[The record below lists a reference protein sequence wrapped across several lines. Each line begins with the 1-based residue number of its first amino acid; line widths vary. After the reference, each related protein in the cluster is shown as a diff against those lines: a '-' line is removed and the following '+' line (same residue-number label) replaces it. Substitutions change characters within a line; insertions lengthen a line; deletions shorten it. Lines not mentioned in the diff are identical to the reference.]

1 MNTASLAA
9 RPGKTSQTSYLV
21 ETILGFAL
29 ISAVNVIW
37 FRSNLG
43 FLGVSPHPYWI
54 VVLLLSSRYGF
65 LAGLFCGILAASIS
79 LGLTV
84 AGRESTTPFELFRM
98 LLGEPSLFIVVGATL
113 GEITQT
119 IKSRYDALLGEH
131 EELASA
137 YEKLRERYDAVIR
150 AKQEVDT
157 RILSQEQTLTTM
169 HETAQALRSLSEEQL
184 YPSALEMVE
193 KFLGAEAGS
202 IYLYA
207 EGRLKLKSSFGKLDG
222 RDRPGEVLPE
232 TGLMGRA
239 FSAGKVASANVLL
252 EMYEKG
258 ELPDNDVII
267 SAPLLTSSR
276 KVLGVVNIEKLPFLK
291 FNSQTIRMAEVFAG
305 WCADA
310 LENALLYTD
319 TKAKTIT
326 DDITGAY
333 TTGYMH
339 SRMTEE
345 CARARRY
352 KTELSFIVLDI
363 VGYVDYSEE
372 QQREVLNALSTALKQ
387 LLRNIDLLFSGDE
400 PGRYFI
406 LMPNTPRMGAKVV
419 GGKIVQLIGS
429 LDALHSMDI
438 ASLVVAMGVSAFDE
452 ACNSPELMVE
462 AALAEQATSAP
473 GAPGPG
479 AQQIPAS
486 KGTV

>member
-1 MNTASLAA
+1 MNPNTLAA
-9 RPGKTSQTSYLV
+9 RPAKSSQANYLV
-21 ETILGFAL
+21 ETLLGFAL
-29 ISAVNVIW
+29 ITAVNIIW

-65 LAGLFCGILAASIS
+65 LAGLFCGILSAAIC
-79 LGLTV
+79 LTLSV
-84 AGRESTTPFELFRM
+84 IGRQGTTLYELFRM
-98 LLGEPSLFIVVGATL
+98 LLGEPLLFILVGAVL

-119 IKSRYDALLGEH
+119 IKSRYDALLDEH
-131 EELASA
+131 EELKSA
-137 YEKLRERYDAVIR
+137 FDKLKERYDAMVK

-169 HETAQALRSLSEEQL
+169 HETAQALRSLSEAQI
-184 YPSALEMVE
+184 YPSALEMVA
-193 KFLGAEAGS
+193 KFLGAEACS
-202 IYLYA
+202 IYLFA
-207 EGRLKLKSSFGKLDG
+207 DGRLRLKSVQGELG
-222 RDRPGEVLPE
+222 QRERPQDAGPDD
-232 TGLMGRA
+232 GLMGRA
-239 FSAGKVASANVLL
+239 FSSAHVASANVLL

-258 ELPDNDVII
+258 ELPDADVLI

-319 TKAKTIT
+319 TKSKTIT

-333 TTGYMH
+333 TVNYMH

-352 KTELSFIVLDI
+352 KTDLAFIVLDI
-363 VGYVDYSEE
+363 PGYVEYSEE
-372 QQREVLNALSTALKQ
+372 QQREILTSLSKALKQ

-406 LMPNTPRMGAKVV
+406 LMPNTPLVGAKVV
-419 GGKIVQLIGS
+419 GGKIVQLVGGMDDLKASIGGE
-429 LDALHSMDI
+429 LP
-438 ASLVVAMGVSAFDE
+438 VAMGVSAFDE
-452 ACNSPELMVE
+452 TNISPELILA
-462 AALAEQATSAP
+462 AALAERSAK
-473 GAPGPG
+473 
-479 AQQIPAS
+479 QQ
-486 KGTV
+486 G